1 MKYGYHINSFSLT
14 EFIYGSY
21 MMKMKENIY
30 DYQFIDGR
38 KETLK
43 FFSAF
48 CILLLWL
55 DLSSLEVLNMVY
67 NENYFNWLIY
77 TMFFRIVFLLPFV
90 YISKWVYKYNIYLV
104 YAAIIVVV
112 PSLLL
117 SVLAYFSM
125 FGLQVAI
132 VYLVIF
138 FSIIYWIYLLILN
151 SMEIDYKIAVK
162 KLLSYYPN
170 DFYLQLYRNDIIRPA
185 VIKKNIKIEEEENIF
200 LKLYYNTPLPVII
213 MTPVGLLLIG
223 LITTTPKIGW
233 IIGLTAIGF
242 IGSMLVV
249 VGMVNRHRYKII
261 FEEAQKILDEEAKIK

>member
-1 MKYGYHINSFSLT
+1 MKT
-14 EFIYGSY
+14 
-21 MMKMKENIY
+21 KENIY

-43 FFSAF
+43 FFSAC
-48 CILLLWL
+48 CILLLWV

-67 NENYFNWLIY
+67 NENYFSWLIY

-90 YISKWVYKYNIYLV
+90 YISRWVYKYNIYFV
-104 YAAIIVVV
+104 YAAIIVVA

-117 SVLAYFSM
+117 SILAYFSV

-138 FSIIYWIYLLILN
+138 FSIIYWIYRLILN

-185 VIKKNIKIEEEENIF
+185 VIKKNIKIEEEKNIF

-213 MTPVGLLLIG
+213 LTPAGLLLVG
-223 LITTTPKIGW
+223 LMATTPKIGW
-233 IIGLTAIGF
+233 IICLTAIGF

-261 FEEAQKILDEEAKIK
+261 FEEAQEILDEEAKVK